1 MTRPGHHRS
10 MAAPTGWRYTPRSMA
25 RRTDPPGD
33 GPGLAFRIGTRI
45 RAARLAAGLTHQQL
59 AEGRYTKAYIS
70 ALEQGHASHR
80 WRRST
85 SSPSGWGCPH
95 PASWSRRS
103 VGPAGGGPHAG
114 IGRVARRIDR
124 LPLAPRSARD
134 RGVRAELSTGL
145 AEALC
150 RLEQGHEALAFAA
163 EAVDLFRALGRHE
176 DALTASYWLAYA
188 RFQCADVWAP
198 THCSVRSSMTRR
210 STRPGTCASGSSWR
224 SGRSPRTRAI
234 MPQRPTGSIAHVS
247 CRTTSTTADARHCCP
262 WSPPAE
268 PPPGTWRARSG
279 QGPRASLCIGV
290 RKPVTRRRSSRT
302 TSRWRSSRRPGAG
315 RGYAAGARRRYE
327 IEGDRS
333 SLRMSR
339 TPRHASRSPPM
350 PRRTRCAWRGRR
362 RPCHRV
368 GQRAALS
375 NALVT
380 SARCLGAL
388 GRSDEAFDRLR
399 TGGRPAA
406 GRGRTARPAGSPHGP
421 RRPARW
427 PGAAPR
433 GLRPDPRG
441 ARDPWPDGRATH
453 GGRCRRRP
461 SACVTSPASV
471 KQWCIVPCD
480 RRPPGGPVP
489 DTGSCR
495 GGRRRAT
502 GSAASAALP
511 ARATSRVPSPRR
523 LRCVDG

>member
-1 MTRPGHHRS
+1 MLASGEWHDASIAFRSLLGPPGTAAYERSCRPVSRRRCAGSNRATRP
-10 MAAPTGWRYTPRSMA
+10 
-25 RRTDPPGD
+25 
-33 GPGLAFRIGTRI
+33 
-45 RAARLAAGLTHQQL
+45 RLR
-59 AEGRYTKAYIS
+59 GR
-70 ALEQGHASHR
+70 
-80 WRRST
+80 
-85 SSPSGWGCPH
+85 
-95 PASWSRRS
+95 
-103 VGPAGGGPHAG
+103 GGRP
-114 IGRVARRIDR
+114 V
-124 LPLAPRSARD
+124 P
-134 RGVRAELSTGL
+134 
-145 AEALC
+145 
-150 RLEQGHEALAFAA
+150 
-163 EAVDLFRALGRHE
+163 ALGRHE

-188 RFQCADVWAP
+188 RFQCADVLGA
-198 THCSVRSSMTRR
+198 HALL
-210 STRPGTCASGSSWR
+210 RPILDDPALHASGDLR
-224 SGRSPRTRAI
+224 IRILMAL
-234 MPQRPTGSIAHVS
+234 GSIATDQGDHAAA
-247 CRTTSTTADARHCCP
+247 AD
-262 WSPPAE
+262 WLD
-268 PPPGTWRARSG
+268 RARVLSDDLDDRR
-279 QGPRASLCIGV
+279 RASLLSMV
-290 RKPVTRRRSSRT
+290 A
-302 TSRWRSSRRPGAG
+302 TSRAASGDVEGAVRAGAESLALYRSAEARHEAAVIENDLAMACSSRRPGAG
-315 RGYAAGARRRYE
+315 QGV
-327 IEGDRS
+327 
-333 SLRMSR
+333 
-339 TPRHASRSPPM
+339 
-350 PRRTRCAWRGRR
+350 CRGRAPPVR
-362 RPCHRV
+362 DRGRPLLVAHVADTEARIALAADAPQDALPPGGGGGGPCHRV
-368 GQRAALS
+368 GQRGALS

-380 SARCLGAL
+380 SARSLGAL